1 MSIDRPFIISAALLA
16 LLLPFAV
23 THAAHAQSVEHP
35 ARLIQKLDTNHDGAL
50 DPTEFRTARNDKFD
64 VVDTNEDD
72 VISRSEY
79 EIVVAR
85 FRALH
90 GLDRDEEQGTQNS
103 AQNDVFDRVDADGDD
118 RVTRDE
124 FNAAADRMFIRL
136 DANADGLLTVDDGF
150 SG

>member
-16 LLLPFAV
+16 LLLPFAAMHV
-23 THAAHAQSVEHP
+23 AHAQSVEHP

-50 DPTEFRTARNDKFD
+50 DRGEFRTARNDKFD

-72 VISRSEY
+72 TISRSEY

-90 GLDRDEEQGTQNS
+90 GLDHNGQPGVQN
-103 AQNDVFDRVDADGDD
+103 NVFDRVDADGDD

-124 FNAAADRMFIRL
+124 FNEAADRMFIRL
-136 DANADGLLTVDDGF
+136 DANADGLLTVEDGF
-150 SG
+150 EG

>member
-1 MSIDRPFIISAALLA
+1 MSDRWFIFGAALLA
-16 LLLPFAV
+16 VALPL
-23 THAAHAQSVEHP
+23 AATRPVHAQSVEHP

-50 DPTEFRTARNDKFD
+50 DRTEFRTARNDKFA

-72 VISRSEY
+72 IISRSEY
-79 EIVVAR
+79 EIVVVR

-90 GLDRDEEQGTQNS
+90 GLDRNDGQG
-103 AQNDVFDRVDADGDD
+103 ARNDVFDRVDADGDD

-136 DANADGLLTVDDGF
+136 DANADGLLTVEDGF
-150 SG
+150 DG

>member
-16 LLLPFAV
+16 LLLPIAA

-50 DPTEFRTARNDKFD
+50 DRGEFRTARNDKFD

-79 EIVVAR
+79 EIVVVR

-90 GLDRDEEQGTQNS
+90 GLDQNGQPE
-103 AQNDVFDRVDADGDD
+103 AQYNVFDRVDADGDE

-124 FNAAADRMFIRL
+124 FNEAADRLFIRL
-136 DANADGLLTVDDGF
+136 DANADGLLTVEDGF
-150 SG
+150 EG